1 MVNWF
6 RRGDDGGLLW
16 PGWLYVYYDADADDD
31 DDDSADQESRV
42 LGAAPD
48 GRSAQE
54 GASS

>member
-1 MVNWF
+1 MILTVRENID
-6 RRGDDGGLLW
+6 GDD
-16 PGWLYVYYDADADDD
+16 DAPSSDDDADDD
-31 DDDSADQESRV
+31 YDDDYDDDDQESRV